1 MKDFPRWLLVSLLI
15 VLVIFL
21 IWYFQ
26 SIFLYVI
33 TAAFLSILGRPFVNF
48 FLKVKIKNRN
58 MPRSLAAI
66 LAMLVLGI
74 ISIAFL
80 SIFIPIINSEAEAL
94 TQINVQEVA
103 ENFKEPIS
111 EIENVLNSNGML
123 GDENISLYEYF
134 QNRLKELVNF
144 GNVTTLVNS
153 FFSVLGNVFI
163 AYFSILF
170 ILFFF
175 LRDPE
180 IISGFMKSLLSDE
193 QEDRVRKVYY
203 NVKSLLQRY
212 LLGIFLQL
220 SIIAIYLSIMLHFVG
235 LKNAILIGVFAALFN
250 IIPYIGPF
258 IGATVGL
265 ILGLATSLH
274 LDIVVELLPLG
285 LKIMAVF
292 ASAQLIDNF
301 ILQPFIFSASVKAH
315 PLEVFLVVLCAASL
329 GGVLGMVVA
338 IPVYT
343 IVRVAAKEFLSEF
356 ELVKSLT
363 KDI

>member
-1 MKDFPRWLLVSLLI
+1 
-15 VLVIFL
+15 
-21 IWYFQ
+21 
-26 SIFLYVI
+26 
-33 TAAFLSILGRPFVNF
+33 
-48 FLKVKIKNRN
+48 
-58 MPRSLAAI
+58 MPRSAAAI

-80 SIFIPIINSEAEAL
+80 SIFIPVVNSEAQSL
-94 TQINVQEVA
+94 SQIDVQLVA
-103 ENFKEPIS
+103 ENFKEPIKI
-111 EIENVLNSNGML
+111 IENILNDNGLL
-123 GDENISLYEYF
+123 GEENISLYDYF

-144 GNVTTLVNS
+144 GNITSIVNS

-180 IISGFMKSLLSDE
+180 IISGSVKSLLGNE
-193 QEDRVRKVYY
+193 QEDRIRKVYY
-203 NVKSLLQRY
+203 NVKSLLKRY
-212 LLGIFLQL
+212 LLGILLQL
-220 SIIAIYLSIMLHFVG
+220 SIIAIYLSVMLYFVG

-258 IGATVGL
+258 IGAMVGL

-274 LDIVVELLPLG
+274 LDIMVELVPLG

-343 IVRVAAKEFLSEF
+343 IIRVVAKEFLSEF
-356 ELVKSLT
+356 EIVKSLT
-363 KDI
+363 RDI

>member
-1 MKDFPRWLLVSLLI
+1 
-15 VLVIFL
+15 
-21 IWYFQ
+21 
-26 SIFLYVI
+26 
-33 TAAFLSILGRPFVNF
+33 
-48 FLKVKIKNRN
+48 
-58 MPRSLAAI
+58 MPRSAAAI

-80 SIFIPIINSEAEAL
+80 SIFIPVVNSEAQSL
-94 TQINVQEVA
+94 SQIDVQLVA
-103 ENFKEPIS
+103 ENFKEPIKK
-111 EIENVLNSNGML
+111 IENILNDNGLL
-123 GDENISLYEYF
+123 GEENISLYDYF

-144 GNVTTLVNS
+144 GNITSIVNS

-180 IISGFMKSLLSDE
+180 IISGSVKSLLGNE
-193 QEDRVRKVYY
+193 QEDRIRKVYY
-203 NVKSLLQRY
+203 NVKSLLKRY
-212 LLGIFLQL
+212 LLGILLQL
-220 SIIAIYLSIMLHFVG
+220 SIIAIYLSVMLYFVG

-258 IGATVGL
+258 IGAMVGL

-274 LDIVVELLPLG
+274 LDIMVELVPLG

-343 IVRVAAKEFLSEF
+343 IIRVVAKEFLSEF
-356 ELVKSLT
+356 EIVKSLT
-363 KDI
+363 RDI